1 MSGTK
6 NSSTFGGDVIKFGF
20 IGASK
25 LGVSLGKY
33 FIENNI
39 KVSGYYN
46 RNHEMAKEAAI
57 FTGTTFFEKIEDVVE
72 NSSVIFISTTDSAI
86 LEIWDMLKQ
95 YNITGKI
102 ICHGS
107 GSISSEIFSNI
118 NEFGAYGYS
127 IHPMLAISS
136 KYDSYKLL
144 KNAFI
149 TIEGDRKYKYSL
161 YNLFKNIGNE
171 VAFISSKDKVK
182 YHLSAVMASNLIVA
196 QINKSVQLL
205 SECGFNEEK
214 ALKALMPLI
223 ENNIRNISEKGVE
236 QSLTGPIERG
246 DLSTIKKH
254 VDCFEDENDLELYR
268 LLSLG
273 ALEIAQEKN
282 SFRNYDE
289 IKDYLEE

>member
-1 MSGTK
+1 MNGTK
-6 NSSTFGGDVIKFGF
+6 NSSTFGGDIIKFGF

-46 RNHEMAKEAAI
+46 RNNEMAKEAAV
-57 FTGTTFFEKIEDVVE
+57 FTGTMFFETIEELVK
-72 NSSVIFISTTDSAI
+72 NSSVIFISTADCAI
-86 LEIWDMLKQ
+86 AQMWELLKQ

-118 NEFGAYGYS
+118 NKFGAYGYS

-149 TIEGDRKYKYSL
+149 TIEGDKKYKYSL
-161 YNLFKNIGNE
+161 YNLFKDIGND
-171 VAFISSKDKVK
+171 VAFISSNDKAK

-196 QINKSVQLL
+196 QVNKSVQLL
-205 SECGFNEEK
+205 SECGFDKNE

-223 ENNIRNISEKGVE
+223 ENNIKNISKKGVE
-236 QSLTGPIERG
+236 ESLTGPVERG
-246 DLSTIKKH
+246 DLGTIKRH
-254 VDCFEDENDLELYR
+254 VDCFENENDLELYR

-282 SFRNYDE
+282 NFRNYDE

>member
-1 MSGTK
+1 M
-6 NSSTFGGDVIKFGF
+6 KFGF

-33 FIENNI
+33 FMENNI

-57 FTGTTFFEKIEDVVE
+57 FTDTMFFETIKEVVE
-72 NSSVIFISTTDSAI
+72 NSNVIFISTADSAI
-86 LEIWDMLKQ
+86 AEIWEMLKE
-95 YNITGKI
+95 YNIEGKI

-107 GSISSEIFSNI
+107 GSLSSEIFSNI
-118 NEFGAYGYS
+118 NKFGAYGYS

-136 KYDSYKLL
+136 KYNSYTLL

-149 TIEGDRKYKYSL
+149 TIEGDKKYKYSL
-161 YNLFKNIGNE
+161 YNLFKDLGNE
-171 VAFISSKDKVK
+171 VAFISSRDKAK
-182 YHLSAVMASNLIVA
+182 YHLSAVMASNLVIA
-196 QINKSVQLL
+196 QVNKSVQLL
-205 SECGFNEEK
+205 SECGFNKEQ

-223 ENNIRNISEKGVE
+223 ENNIKNIFEKGIK

-246 DLSTIKKH
+246 DLSTIQRH
-254 VDCFEDENDLELYR
+254 IDCLDNENDLELYR
-268 LLSLG
+268 LLSLN

-282 SFRNYDE
+282 EFRNYDE
-289 IKDYLEE
+289 IKNYLEE

>member
-1 MSGTK
+1 MALEIHQLI
-6 NSSTFGGDVIKFGF
+6 GGDVIKFGF

-33 FIENNI
+33 FIDNNI

-57 FTGTTFFEKIEDVVE
+57 FTNTMFFETIKEVVE
-72 NSSVIFISTTDSAI
+72 NSSVIFISTADSAI
-86 LEIWDMLKQ
+86 AEIWEMLKE
-95 YNITGKI
+95 YNIEGKI

-107 GSISSEIFSNI
+107 GSLSSEIFSNI
-118 NEFGAYGYS
+118 NKFGAYGYS

-136 KYDSYKLL
+136 KYNSYTLL

-149 TIEGDRKYKYSL
+149 TIEGDKKYKYSL
-161 YNLFKNIGNE
+161 YNLFKDLGNE
-171 VAFISSKDKVK
+171 VAFISSRDKAK
-182 YHLSAVMASNLIVA
+182 YHLSAVMASNLVIA
-196 QINKSVQLL
+196 QVNKSVQLL
-205 SECGFNEEK
+205 SECGFNKEQ

-223 ENNIRNISEKGVE
+223 ENNIKNIFEKGIK

-246 DLSTIKKH
+246 DLSTIQRH
-254 VDCFEDENDLELYR
+254 IDCLDNENDLELYR
-268 LLSLG
+268 LLSLN

-282 SFRNYDE
+282 EFRNYDE
-289 IKDYLEE
+289 IKNYLEE

>member
-1 MSGTK
+1 MALEIHQLI
-6 NSSTFGGDVIKFGF
+6 GGDVIKFGF

-33 FIENNI
+33 FIDNNI

-57 FTGTTFFEKIEDVVE
+57 FTNTMFFETIKEVVE
-72 NSSVIFISTTDSAI
+72 NSSVIFISTADSAI
-86 LEIWDMLKQ
+86 AEIWEMLKE
-95 YNITGKI
+95 YNIEGKI

-107 GSISSEIFSNI
+107 GSLSSEIFSNI
-118 NEFGAYGYS
+118 NKFGAYGYS

-136 KYDSYKLL
+136 KYNSYTLL

-149 TIEGDRKYKYSL
+149 TIEGDKKYKYSL
-161 YNLFKNIGNE
+161 YNLFKDLGNE
-171 VAFISSKDKVK
+171 VAFISSRDKAK
-182 YHLSAVMASNLIVA
+182 YHLSAVMASNLVIA
-196 QINKSVQLL
+196 QVNKSVQLL
-205 SECGFNEEK
+205 SECGFNKEQ

-223 ENNIRNISEKGVE
+223 ENNIKNIFGKGIK

-246 DLSTIKKH
+246 DLSTIQRH
-254 VDCFEDENDLELYR
+254 IDCLDNENDLELYR
-268 LLSLG
+268 LLSLN

-282 SFRNYDE
+282 EFRNYDE
-289 IKDYLEE
+289 IKNYLEE